1 MMEKYYLIFVV
12 ILFAL
17 AISDLIVGVSND
29 AVNFLNSSIGSK
41 AAPFRVI
48 MIVAALGILVGAT
61 FSTGMMEVARKG
73 IFHPD
78 QFYFSEIMVLFL
90 AVMMTDIILLDVF
103 NTYGLPTSTT
113 VSIVFELLGAA
124 LAISIIKIVSSG
136 GDAGSL
142 ADYINTS
149 KALAIIFGI
158 LISIVFAFSIG
169 AVIQYLTRIIFS
181 FNYTKSFKF
190 LGAIWGGFAIT
201 AITYFILIKGI
212 KGSSFATFEMANGE
226 ILKDWILHKSFAI
239 LGLSLLG
246 WTIILQILM
255 SLFRVNILKIIV
267 LVGTFALAMA
277 FAGNDLVNF
286 IGVPLAGFESFK
298 TFLASSNEP
307 GELVMSALKEPVQTP
322 IIFLLIAGLVM
333 VGTLWTSKKARSVT
347 ATELNLARQDEGA
360 ERFESTFLARA
371 FVRQFIS
378 IGNGIRYVVP
388 QRGINWVNSRFDRD
402 SYDQMKQEKGVSFD
416 LIRASVNLVVA
427 SILIAIGTSFKLPLS
442 TTYVT
447 FMVAM
452 GTSLADRAWGRE
464 SAVYRISGVITVV
477 TGWFFTALIAVTVSA
492 IIAFLIYFGGMVVIV
507 ILVLLIVFFIYRTQI
522 IHKSR
527 ESNKQTKDEIQNVSE
542 PLGLRNISASSKSNI
557 LSVLEKVIRNYNKAI
572 ESIVEENR
580 KKIKNVNKEI
590 INLNKETKELKD
602 NLHLTIHR
610 MEEGSIEGG
619 HYYVQVLDYLRETAH
634 CCTFI
639 ASPIFKHIDNN
650 HPPFT
655 KDQVES
661 VLSLKEDITRLLYNI
676 SEVIKTDN
684 YSTIEEILEL
694 QADILETTKTGRKK
708 LIKSL
713 KKEALSTKGSMLY
726 LEILNESKNLVLY
739 VINLLKSQR
748 DFVQFQNENDPG
760 YSSDH

>member
-1 MMEKYYLIFVV
+1 MEKYYLVFII

-48 MIVAALGILVGAT
+48 MIVAALGILIGAT
-61 FSTGMMEVARKG
+61 FSSGMMEVARKG

-124 LAISIIKIVSSG
+124 VAVSIIKIVSSG

-142 ADYINTS
+142 DDYINTS

-158 LISIVFAFSIG
+158 LISVVFAFTIG
-169 AVIQYLTRIIFS
+169 AVIQYLTRIMFS
-181 FNYTKSFKF
+181 FNFTKSFKF
-190 LGAIWGGFAIT
+190 FGAVWGGFAIT

-212 KGSSFATFEMANGE
+212 KGSSFATLEMANGE
-226 ILKDWILHKSFAI
+226 ILKDWVLNKSLAI
-239 LGLSLLG
+239 IGLSLLG
-246 WTIILQILM
+246 WTLILQILV
-255 SLFRVNILKIIV
+255 SLFRVNILKFIV

-286 IGVPLAGFESFK
+286 IGVPLAGFESYKAFI
-298 TFLASSNEP
+298 ASGSEP
-307 GELVMSALKEPVQTP
+307 GELIMRTLSEPVQTP
-322 IIFLLIAGLVM
+322 TIFLLVAGLIM
-333 VGTLWTSKKARSVT
+333 VITLWVSRKARSVT
-347 ATELNLARQDEGA
+347 ATTLDLSRQDEGA

-378 IGNGIRYVVP
+378 LGNGIRYVVP
-388 QRGINWVNSRFDRD
+388 RKGISWVNSRFDRD
-402 SYDQMKQEKGVSFD
+402 SYDQMKHKKGVSFD

-477 TGWFFTALIAVTVSA
+477 TGWFFTALIAFTVSA
-492 IIAFLIYFGGMVVIV
+492 IIAFLIYFGGMVVII
-507 ILVLLIVFFIYRTQI
+507 ILVVLTMLFIYRTQV
-522 IHKSR
+522 IHKHR
-527 ESNKQTKDEIQNVSE
+527 ESSKKIKEKTENVNE
-542 PLGLRNISASSKSNI
+542 PLDLKNISASCKSNI
-557 LSVLEKVIRNYNKAI
+557 LSVLEEVISYYNKSI

-580 KKIKNVNKEI
+580 KKIKNVTRDVHV
-590 INLNKETKELKD
+590 LNKETKELKD
-602 NLHLTIHR
+602 NLHLTVQR
-610 MEEGSIEGG
+610 LEEDSIEGG
-619 HYYVQVLDYLRETAH
+619 HFYVQVLDYLRETVH
-634 CCTFI
+634 CLSFI
-639 ASPIFKHIDNN
+639 AGPIFKHIDNN

-655 KDQVES
+655 KDQIDNI
-661 VLSLKEDITRLLYNI
+661 LSLKEDITKLLYRV
-676 SEVIKTDN
+676 SDVIKTEK
-684 YSTIEEILEL
+684 YEIIEEVLVL
-694 QADILETTKTGRKK
+694 QTEILETTKTGRKN

-748 DFVQFQNENDPG
+748 DFVQFQNEKNP
-760 YSSDH
+760 S

>member
-1 MMEKYYLIFVV
+1 MEKYYLVFVI
-12 ILFAL
+12 ILFTL

-61 FSTGMMEVARKG
+61 FSSGMMEVARKG

-124 LAISIIKIVSSG
+124 VAISIIKIVSSG
-136 GDAGSL
+136 EDAGSL

-158 LISIVFAFSIG
+158 LLSVVFAFSIG
-169 AVIQYLTRIIFS
+169 AIIQYLTRIIFS
-181 FNYTKSFKF
+181 FNFTKSFKF
-190 LGAIWGGFAIT
+190 FGAIWGGFAIT

-226 ILKDWILHKSFAI
+226 ILKDWVLHKSFAI
-239 LGLSLLG
+239 LGLSLIG
-246 WTIILQILM
+246 WTIVLQIFM

-286 IGVPLAGFESFK
+286 IGVPLAGFESYK
-298 TFLASSNEP
+298 AFLASGSEP
-307 GELVMSALKEPVQTP
+307 GNLVMRSLAEPVQTP
-322 IIFLLIAGLVM
+322 TIFLLVAGIIM
-333 VGTLWTSKKARSVT
+333 VVTLWISRKARSVT
-347 ATELNLARQDEGA
+347 ATTLDLSRQDEGA
-360 ERFESTFLARA
+360 ERFESTYLARA
-371 FVRQFIS
+371 FVRQFIFL
-378 IGNGIRYVVP
+378 GNGIRYVVP
-388 QRGINWVNSRFDRD
+388 KRGISWVNSRFDRD
-402 SYDQMKQEKGVSFD
+402 KYDRMKQEKGVSFD

-492 IIAFLIYFGGMVVIV
+492 IIAFLVYFGGMIAIV
-507 ILVLLIVFFIYRTQI
+507 ILVLLTVLLIYRTQV
-522 IHKSR
+522 IHKNR
-527 ESNKQTKDEIQNVSE
+527 EDTKQTKDKIEGTDE
-542 PLGLRNISASSKSNI
+542 PLDLKNISASSKSNI

-590 INLNKETKELKD
+590 HDLNLETKELKD
-602 NLHLTIHR
+602 NLHITIQR

-639 ASPIFKHIDNN
+639 ANPIFKHIDNN

-655 KDQVES
+655 KDQIENI
-661 VLSLKEDITRLLYNI
+661 LSLKEDITKLLYMI
-676 SEVIKTDN
+676 SELIKTDN
-684 YSTIEEILEL
+684 YSTIEEVLLL
-694 QADILETTKTGRKK
+694 QTEILETTKTGRKK

-748 DFVQFQNENDPG
+748 DFCQFQNDNNPV
-760 YSSDH
+760 

>member
-1 MMEKYYLIFVV
+1 MQNYYLVFVV

-17 AISDLIVGVSND
+17 AIADLIVGVSND

-48 MIVAALGILVGAT
+48 MIIAALGILVGVT
-61 FSTGMMEVARKG
+61 FSSGMMEVARKG

-124 LAISIIKIVSSG
+124 VAISIIKIVSSG

-169 AVIQYLTRIIFS
+169 AVIQYFTRILFS
-181 FNYTKSFKF
+181 FNFTKSFKF
-190 LGAIWGGFAIT
+190 FGAIWGGFAIT

-212 KGSSFATFEMANGE
+212 KGSSFATLEMANGE
-226 ILKDWILHKSFAI
+226 ILKDWVIHKSFAI

-246 WTIILQILM
+246 WTIILQTLM

-298 TFLASSNEP
+298 AFLASNNEP
-307 GELVMSALKEPVQTP
+307 GELIMSTLKEPVQTP
-322 IIFLLIAGLVM
+322 IIFLLLAGFIM
-333 VGTLWTSKKARSVT
+333 VITLWVSRKARSVT
-347 ATELNLARQDEGA
+347 ATTLDLSRQDEGA

-378 IGNGIRYVVP
+378 LGNGIRFVVP
-388 QRGINWVNSRFDRD
+388 QRGINWVNSRFNRD

-464 SAVYRISGVITVV
+464 SAVYRISGVITVI
-477 TGWFFTALIAVTVSA
+477 TGWFFTALIAFTVSA
-492 IIAFLIYFGGMVVIV
+492 MIAFLVYFGGMVVII
-507 ILVLLIVFFIYRTQI
+507 ILGVLIIFFIYRTQI
-522 IHKSR
+522 IHKNR
-527 ESNKQTKDEIQNVSE
+527 ESNKQTEDEIGNANE
-542 PLGLRNISASSKSNI
+542 PLDLKNISASCKSNI
-557 LSVLEKVIRNYNKAI
+557 ISVLEDVTSYYNKSI

-580 KKIKNVNKEI
+580 KKIKNVNRDI
-590 INLNKETKELKD
+590 LSLNKETKGLKD
-602 NLHLTIHR
+602 NLYSTIQR
-610 MEEGSIEGG
+610 LEEDSIEGG
-619 HYYVQVLDYLRETAH
+619 HFYVQVLDYLRETAH
-634 CCTFI
+634 CLSFI
-639 ASPIFKHIDNN
+639 AGPIFKHIDNN

-655 KDQVES
+655 KDQIENI
-661 VLSLKEDITRLLYNI
+661 LSLKEDITTLLHKTIDVIQSEKYN
-676 SEVIKTDN
+676 
-684 YSTIEEILEL
+684 TIEEILVL
-694 QADILETTKTGRKK
+694 QTEILETTKIGRKK

-748 DFVQFQNENDPG
+748 DFVQFQNENKPA
-760 YSSDH
+760 

>member
-1 MMEKYYLIFVV
+1 MENYYLVFVV

-61 FSTGMMEVARKG
+61 FSSGMMEVARKG

-124 LAISIIKIVSSG
+124 VAVSMIKIVSSG
-136 GDAGSL
+136 GEAGAL

-158 LISIVFAFSIG
+158 LISVVFAFTIG
-169 AVIQYLTRIIFS
+169 AIIQYLTRILFS
-181 FNYTKSFKF
+181 FNFAKSFKF
-190 LGAIWGGFAIT
+190 FGAIWGGFAIT

-226 ILKDWILHKSFAI
+226 ILKEWVLHKSFAI
-239 LGLSLLG
+239 LGLSLIG
-246 WTIILQILM
+246 WTFILQVLM

-322 IIFLLIAGLVM
+322 TLFLLIAGLIM
-333 VGTLWTSKKARSVT
+333 VVTLWISRKARSVT
-347 ATELNLARQDEGA
+347 ATTLDLSRQDEGA
-360 ERFESTFLARA
+360 ERFESTYLARA

-378 IGNGIRYVVP
+378 FGNGIRYVVP
-388 QRGINWVNSRFDRD
+388 NKGINWVNSRFDRD

-477 TGWFFTALIAVTVSA
+477 SGWFFTALIAFTVSA
-492 IIAFLIYFGGMVVIV
+492 IIALLVYFGGMVVIV
-507 ILVLLIVFFIYRTQI
+507 ILVLLILLLIYRTQV
-522 IHKSR
+522 IHKNR
-527 ESNKQTKDEIQNVSE
+527 ESSKQIKDENSNVSE
-542 PLGLRNISASSKSNI
+542 PLDLKNISASCKEKI
-557 LSVLEKVIRNYNKAI
+557 LSVLEDITSYYNKSI
-572 ESIVEENR
+572 ESIIEENR
-580 KKIKNVNKEI
+580 KKIKKVNQDIHK
-590 INLNKETKELKD
+590 LNKETKELKD
-602 NLHLTIHR
+602 NLHITFQRL
-610 MEEGSIEGG
+610 EEDTIEGG
-619 HYYVQVLDYLRETAH
+619 HFYVQVLDYLRETAH
-634 CCTFI
+634 CLNFI
-639 ASPIFKHIDNN
+639 AEPIFKHIDNN

-655 KDQVES
+655 KDQVENI
-661 VLSLKEDITRLLYNI
+661 LSLKEEITNLLHSTI
-676 SEVIKTDN
+676 EIIKTEK
-684 YSTIEEILEL
+684 YSTIEEVLVL
-694 QADILETTKTGRKK
+694 QTEILETTKMGRKK

-748 DFVQFQNENDPG
+748 DFVQFQNENH
-760 YSSDH
+760 SA

>member
-1 MMEKYYLIFVV
+1 MQNYYLVFVV

-17 AISDLIVGVSND
+17 AIADLIVGVSND

-48 MIVAALGILVGAT
+48 MIIAALGILVGVT
-61 FSTGMMEVARKG
+61 FSSGMMEVARKG

-124 LAISIIKIVSSG
+124 VAISIIKIVSSG

-169 AVIQYLTRIIFS
+169 AVIQYFTRILFS
-181 FNYTKSFKF
+181 FNFTKSFKF
-190 LGAIWGGFAIT
+190 FGAIWGGFAIT

-212 KGSSFATFEMANGE
+212 KGSSFATLEMANGE
-226 ILKDWILHKSFAI
+226 ILKDWVIHKSFAI

-298 TFLASSNEP
+298 AFLASNNEP
-307 GELVMSALKEPVQTP
+307 GELIMSTLKDPVQTP
-322 IIFLLIAGLVM
+322 IIFLLLAGFIM
-333 VGTLWTSKKARSVT
+333 VITLWVSRKARSVT
-347 ATELNLARQDEGA
+347 ATTLDLSRQDEGA

-378 IGNGIRYVVP
+378 LGNGIRFVVP
-388 QRGINWVNSRFDRD
+388 QRGINWVNSRFNRD

-464 SAVYRISGVITVV
+464 SAVYRISGVITVI
-477 TGWFFTALIAVTVSA
+477 TGWFFTALIAFTVSA
-492 IIAFLIYFGGMVVIV
+492 MIALLVYFGGMIV
-507 ILVLLIVFFIYRTQI
+507 IIILGLLIILFIYRTQI
-522 IHKSR
+522 IHKNR
-527 ESNKQTKDEIQNVSE
+527 ESIKQTKYEIENANE
-542 PLGLRNISASSKSNI
+542 PLNLKNISASCKSNI
-557 LSVLEKVIRNYNKAI
+557 LLVLENVLGHYNKSI

-580 KKIKNVNKEI
+580 KKIKNVI
-590 INLNKETKELKD
+590 HDILTLNKETKALKD
-602 NLHLTIHR
+602 NLHLTVQR
-610 MEEGSIEGG
+610 LEEDSIEGG
-619 HYYVQVLDYLRETAH
+619 HFYVQVLDYLRETAH
-634 CCTFI
+634 CLSFI
-639 ASPIFKHIDNN
+639 AGPIFKHIDNN

-655 KDQVES
+655 KDQIENI
-661 VLSLKEDITRLLYNI
+661 LSLKEEITNLLLKTI
-676 SEVIKTDN
+676 KVIKSEK
-684 YSTIEEILEL
+684 YSTIEEVLVL
-694 QADILETTKTGRKK
+694 QTEILETTKTGRKK

-713 KKEALSTKGSMLY
+713 KKEAMSTKGAMLY

-748 DFVQFQNENDPG
+748 DFVQFQNETD
-760 YSSDH
+760 SK